1 MGFFAPLRLCGE
13 DFFKE
18 SMKKRWDIFCKV
30 VDNFGDIGVCWRL
43 AKQLAH
49 EHSLQVRLFVDD
61 VQVAS
66 KIISTININKTSQII
81 DSIEINL
88 WNNATVFDATAD
100 VVIEAF
106 ACELPQSYLDLM
118 TPETIWVNLE
128 YLSAE
133 SWVAD
138 FHGKHSLI
146 GNKKRH
152 FFFPGFNENTGGLIR
167 ENDAVRAN
175 QKWIPDTNPHL
186 NPLPEGEEAIA
197 LSPSG
202 RKLERGLAGMTA
214 DKEAFN
220 ISLFCYEH
228 APLQALFHAAASGTQ
243 KATIYA
249 PLTHSIQ
256 KIAAFFDKEDLKAGD
271 VLSKNQLTLQV
282 LPFLWQVDYDALL
295 RTCDLNF
302 VRGEDSWVRAIWAGK
317 PFIWQPYAQTEGAHI
332 VKLNAFLDV
341 FYADLSAEQK
351 TMVCEAHGYWLSG
364 QGAEHVWDNYFKLL
378 PEITRGTQ
386 AKSQQLAHQP
396 DLASKLLIFCNNA

>member
-1 MGFFAPLRLCGE
+1 
-13 DFFKE
+13 
-18 SMKKRWDIFCKV
+18 MKKRWDIFCKV

-43 AKQLAH
+43 AKQLAN
-49 EHSLQVRLFVDD
+49 EHGLQVRLYVDD
-61 VQVAS
+61 IQVAS

-118 TPETIWVNLE
+118 SPETIWVNLE

-133 SWVAD
+133 PWVVD
-138 FHGKHSLI
+138 FHGKHS
-146 GNKKRH
+146 KKGDLTRH

-167 ENDAVRAN
+167 EKDAVNAN
-175 QKWIPDTNPHL
+175 KKWIPTTNPHL
-186 NPLPEGEEAIA
+186 NPLPEGEKVSA

-202 RKLERGLAGMTA
+202 RKLDRGLAYFTV

-228 APLQALFHAAASGTQ
+228 APLQALFHAAAGGMQ
-243 KATIYA
+243 KTTIYV
-249 PLTHSIQ
+249 PYTQSIQ
-256 KIAAFFDKEDLKAGD
+256 KIAPFFGKESLKVGD
-271 VLSKNQLTLQV
+271 ILSKNQLTLRV
-282 LPFLWQVDYDALL
+282 LPFLSQADYDALL
-295 RTCDLNF
+295 CACDLNF

-317 PFIWQPYAQTEGAHI
+317 PFIWQPYVQSEDAHI

-351 TMVCEAHGYWLSG
+351 TMLGEAHGYWLSG
-364 QGAEHVWDNYFKLL
+364 QGSEHVWKNYFKWL
-378 PEITRGTQ
+378 PEIALATQ
-386 AKSQQLAHQP
+386 AKSQQLALQP